1 MTALAQLTDEEEA
14 LFQILMDPTGVDIAE
29 FLLEDMDTT
38 GDPLRLWPF
47 QWPWT
52 HSGEKYE
59 VDQLARQTGKS
70 QSVVWK
76 AMAHAFQNPGQ
87 EMLLVA
93 PQLNHLE
100 LLTAKIEQAFNDV
113 RLLNE
118 MRPKTAS
125 KGLKKSPHWQMTFLN
140 AAQII
145 SRLASSPAAM
155 KGPHPVVIEGD
166 EVQDWI
172 YESYLELIETVKTNH
187 PNMSWRMH
195 GVSKGVGRDLH
206 FRLTQG
212 EIDGSSFHVHHYIA
226 AHRPTWTDEERQAK
240 IKQYGGDES
249 HPDYQRNVLGL
260 PADAGTT
267 LFVAA
272 RLMACVRIQ
281 ESEWAVE
288 YNNDVYRCVKISDAL
303 LTRVRKHGQEIESL
317 IDVPI
322 SHLRDEYVSYWAG
335 ADIGFTND
343 PTEILVFGT
352 TRKGVDRLL
361 LRVQLER
368 ITAKDQVAVVK
379 FLFDSYGSKLK
390 RFGLDRT
397 GVGLPLFQDLRDVK
411 DISSRVVGYNFSE
424 NRAVEFDDRDLKP
437 GEKQEDLVIKRNIK
451 DHATDLL
458 RKSVDQQKLELPYD
472 KDILTEWGGATSY
485 IIKTN
490 PDDDGTKR
498 RYGGGSLH
506 TLDAARMYAA
516 AKGLMAIEEMLNAVP
531 KQEDVIDQFV
541 YF

>member
-1 MTALAQLTDEEEA
+1 MTALANLSAEEYA
-14 LFQILMDPTGVDIAE
+14 LVQILLDPTGVDLAE
-29 FLLEDMDTT
+29 FLLEDMDST
-38 GDPLRLWPF
+38 GAPLRLWPF

-100 LLTAKIEQAFNDV
+100 LLTAKIEAAFSDV

-118 MRPKTAS
+118 MRPRSAS
-125 KGLKKSPHWQMTFLN
+125 KGLKKSPHWQLTFQN
-140 AAQII
+140 GAQII

-166 EVQDWI
+166 EAQDWV
-172 YESYLELIETVKTNH
+172 YESYLELIETIKTTH
-187 PNMSWRMH
+187 PNMSWRVH

-206 FRLTQG
+206 YRLTQG
-212 EIDGSSFHVHHYIA
+212 DNKGSRFYVHHYIA
-226 AHRPTWTDEERQAK
+226 AHRPTWTDEEREAR
-240 IKQYGGDES
+240 IAQYGGDES

-272 RLMACVRIQ
+272 RLMACVRME

-288 YNNDVYRCVKISDAL
+288 YNHQVYQCIKISDAL
-303 LTRVRKHGQEIESL
+303 LTVEKTNGTIESL
-317 IDVPI
+317 IDIPI
-322 SHLRDEYVSYWAG
+322 AHLRDEYVSYWGG

-343 PTEILVFGT
+343 PTEILIFGT

-361 LRVQLER
+361 LRVRLER
-368 ITAKDQVAVVK
+368 ITASDQVKVIK
-379 FLFDSYGSKLK
+379 FLFESYGSKLK

-411 DISSRVVGYNFSE
+411 EISSRVVGYNFSE
-424 NRAVEFDDRDLKP
+424 NRPVEFDDRELKP
-437 GEKQEDLVIKRNIK
+437 GEAQADLVIKRNIK

-458 RKSVDQQKLELPYD
+458 RKAVDQGQLELPFD

-485 IIKTN
+485 IVKTN

-506 TLDAARMYAA
+506 SLDAARMYAA
-516 AKGLMAIEEMLNAVP
+516 AKGLMAIEEILNAAP

-541 YF
+541 YY